1 MWKKITESKSFYIA
15 ISLIAAFVLWL
26 YVSNAANPDTTGT
39 VRGIRLTISG
49 LERLEEHR
57 LIGRGLMISEG
68 TDQQVTL
75 SLQGKRDALL
85 RVNNSNITVTVD
97 VSNITEPGTVS
108 LDYRISYPLS
118 ALGETITERDKRPDR
133 IELTISRQTEKAV
146 EVRLD
151 FTGR

>member
-49 LERLEEHR
+49 LERLEE
-57 LIGRGLMISEG
+57 RGLMISEG

-118 ALGETITERDKRPDR
+118 ARGETITERDKRPER
-133 IELTISRQTEKAV
+133 IELTVSRQTE
-146 EVRLD
+146 
-151 FTGR
+151 